1 MYNIVLRTDHLG
13 MHSQGAA
20 NICKPSTQIT
30 NMDSKAASTHTCD
43 QWLQNA
49 FKVVMKF
56 LDANKFLIGIILI
69 LACFRHES
77 HSRTERL
84 PSLSQLCT
92 QHNLTRFAEQRDN
105 DAMRKVADECRS
117 SAIAVDARNALE
129 YWDNEDWGRARNT
142 RTVQAF
148 QHYLRKWGEDGA
160 HVAQANHAIRT
171 LAIRRRMAAPPAADL
186 DYCSQD
192 SSGARREFFVQ
203 VFSSKTLDRAAS
215 ARDVIARKYSAVIGS
230 CGADVHSV
238 KSRRDGELHRVL
250 IGPVQTRYTAQ
261 SLCDELKHK
270 GLMDCAAI
278 Q

>member
-1 MYNIVLRTDHLG
+1 MYNIILRTDHLG

-20 NICKPSTQIT
+20 IFCKPSTQIT

-43 QWLQNA
+43 QRLHAA
-49 FKVVMKF
+49 FKTVMKF
-56 LDANKFLIGIILI
+56 LDSNKFLIGVILI

-77 HSRTERL
+77 HSKIERL
-84 PSLSQLCT
+84 PEICT
-92 QHNLTRFAEQRDN
+92 QHSLTRFADQRDF
-105 DAMRKVADECRS
+105 DAMRKVADECRP

-129 YWDNEDWGRARNT
+129 YWDNEDWRRAKNT
-142 RTVQAF
+142 RTAHAF

-160 HVAQANHAIRT
+160 HTAQASHAIRT
-171 LAIRRRMAAPPAADL
+171 LAIRRRMTPPPAAEL

-192 SSGARREFFVQ
+192 NSGVRREFFVQ

-215 ARDVIARKYSAVIGS
+215 ARNVIARKYSTVIGN

-238 KSRRDGELHRVL
+238 RSRRDGELHRVL
-250 IGPVQTRYTAQ
+250 IGPIQTRYTAQ